1 MKSNTV
7 KVLFLI
13 LFVLCIVGC
22 QQGMEANTKKDKL
35 NNDGII
41 VRRETVMS
49 DGATKL
55 IINNQNGLDNTY
67 VEDVSSDLKEA
78 FKEISSNYKNKNY
91 EWEDTIT
98 VNLNGSDGVSNGM
111 KNTITLYNV
120 VGGNHLAY
128 HELTHTLLGFGN
140 LEANEFNTSNG
151 YFTQE
156 GIAVYLQERLDPEKK
171 VFPTNS
177 LKLDTII
184 RYLYDNKRL
193 IPIEELISSEHRD
206 EYYNSNDQNLANE
219 LLWKSYVQS
228 GSLVKYLIDQY
239 GKDNFLKIY
248 NSSNLEK
255 DIRLIYKKDIKE
267 LEKDWLHSIKSN
279 NKPLN
284 MDEKFRILF
293 P

>member
-41 VRRETVMS
+41 VRREIMMS

-91 EWEDTIT
+91 EWEDTII
-98 VNLNGSDGVSNGM
+98 VNLNGSDGVSTGM

-228 GSLVKYLIDQY
+228 GSFVKYLIDQY

-284 MDEKFRILF
+284 MDEKFQILF

>member
-228 GSLVKYLIDQY
+228 GSFVKYLIDQY

-284 MDEKFRILF
+284 MDEKFQILF

>member
-22 QQGMEANTKKDKL
+22 RQGMEANTKKDKL

-41 VRRETVMS
+41 VRREIMMS

-98 VNLNGSDGVSNGM
+98 VNLNGSDGVSTGM

-156 GIAVYLQERLDPEKK
+156 GIAVYLQERLDPKK
-171 VFPTNS
+171 KIFPTNS

-193 IPIEELISSEHRD
+193 IPIEELISIEHRD

-228 GSLVKYLIDQY
+228 GSFVKYLIDQY

-255 DIRLIYKKDIKE
+255 DIKLIYKKDIKE
-267 LEKDWLHSIKSN
+267 LEKDWLHNIKSN

>member
-184 RYLYDNKRL
+184 RHLYDNKRL

-228 GSLVKYLIDQY
+228 GSFVKYLIDQY

-284 MDEKFRILF
+284 MDEKFQILF

>member
-111 KNTITLYNV
+111 KNIITLYNV

-228 GSLVKYLIDQY
+228 GSFVKYLIDQY

-284 MDEKFRILF
+284 MDEKFQILF

>member
-156 GIAVYLQERLDPEKK
+156 GIAVYLQERLDPKKK

-193 IPIEELISSEHRD
+193 IPIEELISIEHRD

-228 GSLVKYLIDQY
+228 GSFVKYLIDQY

-284 MDEKFRILF
+284 MDEKFQILF

>member
-22 QQGMEANTKKDKL
+22 QQGMEANAKKDKL

-206 EYYNSNDQNLANE
+206 EYYNSNDQNLSNE

-228 GSLVKYLIDQY
+228 GSFVKYLIDQY

-284 MDEKFRILF
+284 MDEKFQILF